1 MNSEPVSLTGG
12 LEVEISP
19 PPLLIGAVP
28 RLVHRA
34 VQRAEWIRFA
44 VTGCPADIVGVR
56 STAEWVGRSISPA
69 GGEVESNRFRHA
81 LAQRFL
87 TRLFP

>member
-1 MNSEPVSLTGG
+1 MNSESVSLAGG
-12 LEVEISP
+12 LEVKVSP
-19 PPLLIGAVP
+19 APLFVGAVT

-34 VQRAEWIRFA
+34 IQRAEWIRFA

-56 STAEWVGRSISPA
+56 PTAEWMGRSISPA
-69 GGEVESNRFRHA
+69 GGEVETNRFRHA